1 MLNESSMWMLKS
13 SRMRRLIKEVK
24 TGSPVLRFEEVGRPY
39 LFERV
44 CVLSGGK
51 RSGIGK
57 QGGYCKVQHCVVVG
71 NKEAACP
78 C

>member
-1 MLNESSMWMLKS
+1 MWMLKS
-13 SRMRRLIKEVK
+13 LRMRRLIKEVK
-24 TGSPVLRFEEVGRPY
+24 IGSFVLRFEEVGRSY

-57 QGGYCKVQHCVVVG
+57 
-71 NKEAACP
+71 
-78 C
+78 